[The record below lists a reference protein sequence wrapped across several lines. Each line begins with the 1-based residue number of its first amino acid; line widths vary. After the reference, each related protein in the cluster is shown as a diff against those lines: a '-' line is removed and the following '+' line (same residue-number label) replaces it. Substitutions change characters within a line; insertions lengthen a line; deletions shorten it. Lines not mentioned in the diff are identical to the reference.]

1 MPKIVNVVPQ
11 DDHTLVIEL
20 DNMHKIIY
28 DMKLRLKTVRFSN
41 LADLDRFKSLRVE
54 NRNTIIWDDLC
65 QITIDEVISI
75 IER

>member
-11 DDHTLVIEL
+11 DDHTLMIEL
-20 DNMHKIIY
+20 DNKHKIIY
-28 DMKLRLKTVRFSN
+28 DMKPRLKTVRFSS
-41 LADLDRFKSLRVE
+41 LADPGRFKSLRVE